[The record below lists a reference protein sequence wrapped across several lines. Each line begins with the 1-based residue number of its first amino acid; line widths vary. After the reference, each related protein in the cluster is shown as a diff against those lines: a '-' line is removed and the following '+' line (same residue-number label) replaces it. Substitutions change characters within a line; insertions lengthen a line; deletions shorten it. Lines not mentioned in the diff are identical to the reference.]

1 MDFKSLSDLLSG
13 VPPIEQVDITGNMN
27 VEEKLNEIVKS
38 MSFGG
43 MVFKRIRTINLST
56 ADPHLGQKV
65 WFMIGFQHA
74 AASAG
79 DNNGYGV
86 QIFFQYTSD
95 YFLIRRIV
103 NDSIKWAKY
112 EGTLME

>member
-1 MDFKSLSDLLSG
+1 MD
-13 VPPIEQVDITGNMN
+13 

-65 WFMIGFQHA
+65 WFMIGFQHTV
-74 AASAG
+74 ASDGA
-79 DNNGYGV
+79 NNGYGV
-86 QIFFQYTSD
+86 QIFFQYTAD
-95 YFLIRRIV
+95 QILIRRIV
-103 NDSIKWAKY
+103 QNDIKWVKID
-112 EGTLME
+112 GTLME